1 MKSATWKSP
10 GPILGAV
17 GSGAT
22 VASVLIFVLHGAL
35 NETLWLVLMATAV
48 TGFFATGIATWAH
61 SRWWLVGLV
70 FSLLLIVALLG
81 AIAG

>member
-1 MKSATWKSP
+1 
-10 GPILGAV
+10 LV

-22 VASVLIFVLHGAL
+22 VVSSLIFVLHGSL
-35 NETLWLVLMATAV
+35 SETLWLVLMAIAV
-48 TGFFATGIATWAH
+48 TGFCATGIATWVH
-61 SRWWLVGLV
+61 SSWWLVGLF